1 VQLSLPTGLL
11 VAFLLASLRS
21 AAWLLVVPA
30 FSSRAI
36 PPYVRAL
43 LSMALALPVAPGL
56 AAHAP
61 PAEVFPLLSSAIQQV
76 VVGAALGFLT
86 SLIFSAV
93 QAAGD
98 LIDLFGGFSLG
109 FAYDPLS
116 LSNNATFGRFY
127 NLLASTLLMA
137 SGAHLMVIRGFTT
150 TYRLLPLDGT
160 LSLPALERVLT
171 SGLGQFFVA
180 TLQIAGPLLVVLF
193 LADVGLGLLSRVAPA
208 LNAFALGFPIK
219 IFITLSLGGMALLLL
234 PDAIT
239 RMADEA
245 ARAVMGVAGA

>member
-1 VQLSLPTGLL
+1 VQFALPTGLM

-21 AAWLLVVPA
+21 AAWLLVAPP

-43 LSMALALPVAPGL
+43 LSMALALPIAPGL

-61 PAEVFPLLSSAIQQV
+61 AAEVVPLLLSAVQQV
-76 VVGAALGFLT
+76 VIGGALGFVT
-86 SLIFSAV
+86 SLIFAAV

-109 FAYDPLS
+109 YAYDPLS
-116 LSNNATFGRFY
+116 LSSNATFGRFY
-127 NLLASTLLMA
+127 NLLATTLLFG
-137 SGAHLMVIRGFTT
+137 SSAHLLIIRGFTT
-150 TYRLLPLDGT
+150 TFRLLPLDGS
-160 LSLPALERVLT
+160 LSLPALEHALT
-171 SGLGQFFVA
+171 GGLAQMFVA
-180 TLQIAGPLLVVLF
+180 TLQIAGPLVMVLF

-219 IFITLSLGGMALLLL
+219 IFITLSLGGMALVLL

-239 RMADEA
+239 RMADQVV
-245 ARAVMGVAGA
+245 RAVIGVAGA